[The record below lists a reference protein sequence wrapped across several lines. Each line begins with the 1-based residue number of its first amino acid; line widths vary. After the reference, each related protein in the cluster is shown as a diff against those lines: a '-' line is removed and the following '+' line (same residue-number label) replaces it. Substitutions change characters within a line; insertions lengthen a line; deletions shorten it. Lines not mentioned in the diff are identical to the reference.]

1 MITAD
6 KRYVDQKA
14 IMIPSPE
21 NFRTAV
27 SDSLNFACVA
37 YAAWAN
43 WEALQEECSDIGK
56 MYDDNLSGYH
66 DVNKISD
73 DIYIISETFGE
84 STHYIPYVIGK
95 SDGKDMIAYRDYDTA
110 ILKAL
115 AIKHLGGHSLN
126 TAAMMD
132 ATKKLLNMEG

>member
-21 NFRTAV
+21 NFRTAINN
-27 SDSLNFACVA
+27 SLNFTYAA
-37 YAAWAN
+37 YASCAN
-43 WEALQEECSDIGK
+43 WDALLEECSDIGK
-56 MYDDNLSGYH
+56 MYDDNLSSYH

-73 DIYIISETFGE
+73 DIYIISEIIGE
-84 STHYIPYVIGK
+84 NTYYIPYVIGK
-95 SDGKDMIAYRDYDTA
+95 SNGKDMIVYRDYDTA

-115 AIKHLGGHSLN
+115 AIKHLDGN
-126 TAAMMD
+126 NVAAMMD
-132 ATKKLLNMEG
+132 ATKKLLNMED